1 MTMTS
6 GEMFLPS
13 ETDFSRFCLTL
24 RTSASCSGGSSFG
37 RLGLLEPRD
46 LGLEV
51 RLLGEDRVDAR
62 AGEALDEEADAAVG
76 QLQHPH
82 DRGDGADRVEV
93 VRAAASRSG
102 RPLRDEHDDPLL
114 GEGRVHRVD
123 RLLARDR
130 ERQDDEREDDDVLQ
144 RQDGQDVRNRK
155 IRVPLGGDVAL
166 SSTSAMRSSDHLLRF
181 LLAP

>member
-6 GEMFLPS
+6 GEMLLPS

-24 RTSASCSGGSSFG
+24 RSE
-37 RLGLLEPRD
+37 RLAARAGAPRPAWLLEARD

-62 AGEALDEEADAAVG
+62 AREALDEEADAAVG

-93 VRAAASRSG
+93 VRRAAPRSG
-102 RPLRDEHDDPLL
+102 RPS
-114 GEGRVHRVD
+114 
-123 RLLARDR
+123 ARR
-130 ERQDDEREDDDVLQ
+130 
-144 RQDGQDVRNRK
+144 
-155 IRVPLGGDVAL
+155 A
-166 SSTSAMRSSDHLLRF
+166 
-181 LLAP
+181 